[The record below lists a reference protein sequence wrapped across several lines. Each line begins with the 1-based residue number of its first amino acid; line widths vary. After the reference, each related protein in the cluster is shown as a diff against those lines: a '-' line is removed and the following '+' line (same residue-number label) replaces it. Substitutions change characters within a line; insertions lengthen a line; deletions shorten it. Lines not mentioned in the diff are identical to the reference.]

1 MAVPDLDTPEGLATA
16 IKALDPDFQ
25 GLLERKDVPARLQG
39 TLSNNGVKSISR
51 FAVLGETAAD
61 MRRFATDHCGL
72 AAVRDVVQIA
82 GVIDAWEASRTRM
95 QARHK
100 AEAEASMASLPAPV
114 NKTEAQDL
122 KVRFEQAHYKL
133 EDKVWPATGTLEL
146 LFEQVEAGEWRHM
159 SLVQFMSK
167 DDQDQEPL
175 GATIDKSGTVK
186 IKKGFGEAQP
196 PKSPEDLRQK
206 IKLLGHSYI
215 FVQLKYPNRAVLRD
229 VTPNLFMK
237 LADYLL
243 GAHIFG
249 LKAKD
254 SQGETVSS
262 PSFDLVLSYEYQ
274 LRKAMTKAMNE
285 GAPMVRALEDA
296 MKDTTV
302 KERYFLT
309 PAALGAASS
318 HGHQP
323 GIRMKSRSPRRD
335 GSGDA
340 RGSSWG
346 YRPKGKGKGK
356 KGKGK
361 KAGGRTIHSHT
372 PDGRAI
378 CYSWN
383 NKDQRCRWN
392 CGRVHCC
399 QICFGS
405 HPMHAC
411 KEQEGKPAGKDTAGD
426 AAGKA

>member
-1 MAVPDLDTPEGLATA
+1 MAVHDLDVPEGLAEA

-39 TLSNNGVKSISR
+39 TLSNAGVKSISR
-51 FAVLGETAAD
+51 FAVLGESAAD
-61 MRRFATDHCGL
+61 LRRFATDHCNL
-72 AAVRDVVQIA
+72 AAARDVVQIA
-82 GVIDAWEASRTRM
+82 GLIDAWEASRTRM

-100 AEAEASMASLPAPV
+100 AEAEASIASLPPPM

-133 EDKVWPATGTLEL
+133 EDKVWPATGTLEV
-146 LFEQVEAGEWRHM
+146 LFDQVESGEWRHM
-159 SLVQFMSK
+159 ALVQFLSK
-167 DDQDQEPL
+167 EDQESEPL

-186 IKKGFGEAQP
+186 IRKGYGEGKP
-196 PKSPEDLRQK
+196 PKTPEELRQK
-206 IKLLGHSYI
+206 IKLMCHTYL
-215 FVQLKYPNRAVLRD
+215 FVQLKYPNKEVLRD
-229 VTPNLFMK
+229 VTPNLFSK

-243 GAHIFG
+243 GEHIFG

-254 SQGETVSS
+254 EKGEIVAT
-262 PSFDLVLSYEYQ
+262 PGFELVLSYEYQ

-285 GAPMVRALEDA
+285 GTPMVRALEDA
-296 MKDTTV
+296 MKDPTV

-318 HGHQP
+318 QGAAP
-323 GIRMKSRSPRRD
+323 GFRTKSRSPRRE

-346 YRPKGKGKGK
+346 QRPKGKGKGK

-361 KAGGRTIHSHT
+361 KSGGRVIHSHT

-383 NKDQRCRWN
+383 NRDQRCRWN

-411 KEQEGKPAGKDTAGD
+411 KEQEGKPAKDTAGEG
-426 AAGKA
+426 AGSKA